1 MTNDQKLAQI
11 VLSLR
16 VYNLGDIKKARNADS
31 NLGAFILCS
40 CFIDHLSRYRYYNSI
55 KTDKQRFIAFTDHY
69 LPSFKGKGADLYYS
83 LRSSL
88 VHNYSTKGRYLLAWG
103 DRSVHMKEV
112 GNQGTYIDLDELVL
126 ELELALNSYWADLLA
141 NPHIQHLAIA
151 HYDAYPILAQVS

>member
-1 MTNDQKLAQI
+1 MPTLLPIRRVLICPDCDGADGFTQTGLVAQCDKC
-11 VLSLR
+11 
-16 VYNLGDIKKARNADS
+16 GRNYD
-31 NLGAFILCS
+31 LY
-40 CFIDHLSRYRYYNSI
+40 DE
-55 KTDKQRFIAFTDHY
+55 TDKQRFIAFADHY
-69 LPSFKGKGADLYYS
+69 LPSFKGKGADLYNS